1 MQTVNYLHLKLN
13 TNFACTREN
22 LPQMCI
28 SQKYKTNRELL
39 TDYTI
44 YLLYKHSIAEKS
56 TSAPIV
62 SDGRPFEMF
71 YQKSFETLVHPS
83 LFLQKIKYELLN
95 DIFRN
100 FYNLRLRMN
109 GRTIQSCRRS
119 WASHLFFHTKRE
131 WSILQQDIQAVAQD
145 L

>member
-1 MQTVNYLHLKLN
+1 MQNVNYLHLKLN
-13 TNFACTREN
+13 VDFACTREN
-22 LPQMCI
+22 LPQMCV
-28 SQKYKTNRELL
+28 SQKYKINRKLL
-39 TDYTI
+39 TDCTI
-44 YLLYKHSIAEKS
+44 YLLYKHSIAKKS

-100 FYNLRLRMN
+100 FYNLSLRMN
-109 GRTIQSCRRS
+109 GRTILSCQRS
-119 WASHLFFHTKRE
+119 WASHLFLTLKKNGPFCSKTSR
-131 WSILQQDIQAVAQD
+131 Q
-145 L
+145 